1 MRLKLFFAATLTG
14 TLTFISFPTD
24 GYPSINLFFLIWVSH
39 IPILWV
45 LRNQGPKSCFWWGWW
60 TGTVTNVG
68 GYYWIAYMLETFGGF
83 PGWLAAI
90 GSVVHG
96 AYIGLIWGLWAWG
109 VNRLTNMTSMTIQ
122 WAAPLTMVTLECI
135 FPRVFPAAMG
145 NSQFPFIHLM
155 QIADIV
161 GVAGITFLI
170 YWVNAVAFVFLRAL
184 IERRSLPIRLLKI
197 TAVILAC
204 VLIYGFLRVNHIDD
218 LIAKSPKLRIGVV
231 EGDVGVFLV
240 EPPERRRD
248 HLRIQQRLS
257 AKLAQKGVDL
267 IVWSE
272 SSYRMGSISRKLDR
286 LPPVTEPLDLPLSQE
301 LKLSSTVRRTP
312 QRGFKTPLLFGT
324 TTYEKRE
331 VLRFDGDRPRRVF
344 NSAFLLSET
353 GKIIDR
359 YDKIELLVFGEYV
372 PFVDQFP
379 QFYEWV
385 PAAGDLER
393 GTEIRSLNMEHK
405 GENVR
410 LGTLICYEGILPE
423 FVREMMK
430 TNPEIL
436 INITNDDWF
445 GPTAERY
452 LHFALAIPRAIEQRR
467 AFVRSTLTGVSGFV
481 DPVGRLI
488 KLTKMTDPEIIHWDV
503 PRLTVPTLY
512 QAGGYWFERAC
523 AGLFVV
529 MLFGGYWRRRSILR

>member
-1 MRLKLFFAATLTG
+1 
-14 TLTFISFPTD
+14 
-24 GYPSINLFFLIWVSH
+24 
-39 IPILWV
+39 
-45 LRNQGPKSCFWWGWW
+45 
-60 TGTVTNVG
+60 
-68 GYYWIAYMLETFGGF
+68 MLETFGGF

-90 GSVVHG
+90 GSVLHG

-122 WAAPLTMVTLECI
+122 WAAPLTMVTLECV

-161 GVAGITFLI
+161 GVAGVTFLI

-257 AKLAQKGVDL
+257 AKLAQKGMDL

-286 LPPVTEPLDLPLSQE
+286 LPPVTAPLDLPLSQE

-423 FVREMMK
+423 FVREMMT

>member
-1 MRLKLFFAATLTG
+1 
-14 TLTFISFPTD
+14 
-24 GYPSINLFFLIWVSH
+24 
-39 IPILWV
+39 
-45 LRNQGPKSCFWWGWW
+45 
-60 TGTVTNVG
+60 
-68 GYYWIAYMLETFGGF
+68 MLETFEGF
-83 PGWLAAI
+83 HGLRYWE
-90 GSVVHG
+90 VVHG

-109 VNRLTNMTSMTIQ
+109 QRLTNMTSMTIQ

-161 GVAGITFLI
+161 GVAGVTFLI

-240 EPPERRRD
+240 ESPERRRD

-301 LKLSSTVRRTP
+301 LKLSSKVRRTP